1 MERAPGDRVSKTVP
15 EPGACVSATGE
26 VRRCGHGVDDT
37 VFAFRP
43 HGSPADRLNG
53 ICLPLEVPSVIEYII
68 IMEFMEFALM
78 SAGALF
84 AIINPLAAIPTFFAM
99 TPSNT
104 EAERLKMARTASVTA
119 SGVLIL
125 FALTGNRLF
134 GIFGITIAAFQMAGG
149 LILLLVS
156 LDSLRAKRS
165 EVQETEEEKQE
176 GIEKD
181 DISITPLAIP
191 MLSGPGAITT
201 AILLQSKAKTVIQ
214 DATLYLLFVLMGFV
228 CYFTFRFSIKKAKK
242 INPIAMNIT
251 TRLMGL
257 MLAATAMQFML
268 DGIKKTFFAAN

>member
-1 MERAPGDRVSKTVP
+1 VELLKFT
-15 EPGACVSATGE
+15 
-26 VRRCGHGVDDT
+26 
-37 VFAFRP
+37 
-43 HGSPADRLNG
+43 
-53 ICLPLEVPSVIEYII
+53 
-68 IMEFMEFALM
+68 LM

-84 AIINPLAAIPTFFAM
+84 AIVNPLAAIPTFFAM

-104 EAERLKMARTASVTA
+104 EAERLKMARTASITA

-149 LILLLVS
+149 LLLLLVS

-165 EVQETEEEKQE
+165 AVQETEEEKLE
-176 GIEKD
+176 GIEKE

-201 AILLQSKAKTVIQ
+201 AILLESKASTLAQ
-214 DATLYLLFVLMGFV
+214 DAALYLLFAAMGFV

-242 INPIAMNIT
+242 INPIAMNIS

-257 MLAATAMQFML
+257 ILAATAMQFML
-268 DGIKKTFFAAN
+268 DGLKKFFLPH

>member
-1 MERAPGDRVSKTVP
+1 
-15 EPGACVSATGE
+15 
-26 VRRCGHGVDDT
+26 
-37 VFAFRP
+37 
-43 HGSPADRLNG
+43 
-53 ICLPLEVPSVIEYII
+53 
-68 IMEFMEFALM
+68 M

-104 EAERLKMARTASVTA
+104 EAERLRMARTASITA
-119 SGVLIL
+119 TGVLIL

-149 LILLLVS
+149 LVLLLVS

-176 GIEKD
+176 GIQKD

-201 AILLQSKAKTVIQ
+201 AVLLQSKTKTVLQ
-214 DATLYLLFVLMGFV
+214 DATLYLLFILMGFV
-228 CYFTFRFSIKKAKK
+228 CYFSFRFCIKKAKK

-257 MLAATAMQFML
+257 ILAATAMQFML
-268 DGIKKTFFAAN
+268 DGVKKTFFAATFP

>member
-1 MERAPGDRVSKTVP
+1 ME
-15 EPGACVSATGE
+15 
-26 VRRCGHGVDDT
+26 
-37 VFAFRP
+37 
-43 HGSPADRLNG
+43 L
-53 ICLPLEVPSVIEYII
+53 LEFS
-68 IMEFMEFALM
+68 LM

-84 AIINPLAAIPTFFAM
+84 AIINPLSAVPTFFAM
-99 TPSNT
+99 TPANT
-104 EAERLKMARTASVTA
+104 EAERLRMARTASITA

-125 FALTGNRLF
+125 FALTGNKLF

-176 GIEKD
+176 GIQKD

-201 AILLQSKAKTVIQ
+201 AILLQSKAKTVFQ
-214 DATLYLLFVLMGFV
+214 DATLYLLFVIMGFV

-268 DGIKKTFFAAN
+268 DGIKKTFFAN

>member
-1 MERAPGDRVSKTVP
+1 M
-15 EPGACVSATGE
+15 
-26 VRRCGHGVDDT
+26 
-37 VFAFRP
+37 
-43 HGSPADRLNG
+43 
-53 ICLPLEVPSVIEYII
+53 
-68 IMEFMEFALM
+68 
-78 SAGALF
+78 
-84 AIINPLAAIPTFFAM
+84 
-99 TPSNT
+99 
-104 EAERLKMARTASVTA
+104 
-119 SGVLIL
+119 

-149 LILLLVS
+149 LLLLLVS

-176 GIEKD
+176 GIQKD

-201 AILLQSKAKTVIQ
+201 AILLQSKARTVLQ
-214 DATLYLLFVLMGFV
+214 DAVLYLLFAVMGFV

-257 MLAATAMQFML
+257 ILAATAMQFML
-268 DGIKKTFFAAN
+268 DGIRKFFFSN